1 MKLMDTSSIILFL
14 EYIPEYEFI
23 ITFSETGEIM
33 IITPQVEEEY
43 NIKRN
48 HSIFNENYNL
58 EKLIDEGIII
68 KKDSDINSLFKNRYF
83 FLGKGEKS
91 IMSLA
96 LEYKE
101 QSLDYYCVLDDKGA
115 RKIAFELG
123 LNVKGSIGLLLLL
136 KQKGMLQN
144 PNEVVKRIKES
155 QFRISDRILEELNA

>member
-14 EYIPEYEFI
+14 EHIQEYEFL

-48 HSIFNENYNL
+48 PSLFNENYNMG
-58 EKLIDEGIII
+58 KLINEGILI
-68 KKDSDINSLFKNRYF
+68 KKHSDINSLFKKRYF
-83 FLGKGEKS
+83 YLGKGEKS

-101 QSLDYYCVLDDKGA
+101 QSKEYYCVLDDKDA
-115 RKIAFELG
+115 RRIAFKLG

-136 KQKGMLQN
+136 KEKGLLQN
-144 PNEVVKRIKES
+144 HNEVVEKIRES
-155 QFRISDRILEELNA
+155 QFRISDNILEELNA

>member
-14 EYIPEYEFI
+14 EHIPEYEFL

-48 HSIFNENYNL
+48 TSLFNENYNI
-58 EKLIDEGIII
+58 EKLINEEILI
-68 KKDSDINSLFKNRYF
+68 KKDSEINSLFKNRYF

-96 LEYKE
+96 LEYEE
-101 QSLDYYCVLDDKGA
+101 QSLDYYCVLDDFKA
-115 RKIAFELG
+115 RRVALKLG
-123 LNVKGSIGLLLLL
+123 LNVKGSIGLLLILKERGLL
-136 KQKGMLQN
+136 KN
-144 PNEVVKRIKES
+144 SNEIVEKIRDS
-155 QFRISDRILEELNA
+155 QFRISDNILEELNA